1 MASSLGG
8 DGTLGGG
15 ATAADIELEL
25 RRLLVD
31 GQETNITFA
40 KFPYYLSEEM
50 RLALMCASFPYL
62 SQTILPKHIKVF
74 KDSSH
79 TILLCGQSETCLR
92 SLAKAIANQFNA
104 RLLELDIFE
113 FLHQIQHKYGGSSNA
128 QVEVPIR
135 SKTMLALEKVYDF
148 VGSLSI
154 FCKNDESKGSVDHEK
169 DNLDLKT
176 RCVHCKNMQSV
187 GKYTSS
193 VLDEKNKDSESSD
206 DDDDDDGDG
215 SGGFGV
221 PFWNLDVKTLLQS
234 LYKIIVSASACSPV
248 VLYIRDVDI
257 ILRSSPRVL
266 CMFQKMLNKQFGK
279 VLIIG
284 SHFLDAN
291 QDIDD
296 INKDLTDLFPYI
308 LETRPPNEE
317 AHLQRWTRQ
326 MRIDMIKARD
336 EILAHHCDDLS
347 SISLD
352 DYVEIAS
359 YLEDILAPAVAYHFM
374 NNQDPKYRNG
384 RLILSSTSLCYGL
397 RIFQES
403 NLEKDSVETKDDSK
417 VTKYNEYE
425 KRIRELVIPAS
436 ETGVTFDDIGA
447 LADIKESIRELVM
460 LPLQRP
466 DLFNG
471 GLLKPCRGILLFGPP
486 GTGKTMLAK
495 AIANEVGAS
504 FMNISM
510 STIMSK
516 WFGEAEK
523 SIQALFSLAT
533 KIAPSIIFMDEV
545 DSMLGTRERSN
556 ENEVSRRI
564 KSEFMTHWDGILSK
578 PSEKI
583 LVLGATNRPFD
594 LDDAIIR
601 RYEHRIMVGLP
612 TLESRELIFHK
623 LLSKENIEN
632 IDFKELGK
640 MTEGYS
646 GSDLKSL
653 CVAAAYRPVRELLQ
667 KEKQMKKDKKEKEVQ
682 GKNVHVEN
690 SQKEKSKM
698 EKSKI
703 NKDMKAISEEDDEDE
718 IDEVITLRPLIMEDL
733 KQAKDEVSA
742 SFAIDGAVMNEI
754 KQWNELYGRGGSR
767 NRQKLTYFM

>member
-1 MASSLGG
+1 MENTSSNNSLFMSAIGIGIGLGVGLGLVSTHLMASSLGG

-128 QVEVPIR
+128 QVPIR
-135 SKTMLALEKVYDF
+135 SKTLLALEKVYDF

-176 RCVHCKNMQSV
+176 R
-187 GKYTSS
+187 
-193 VLDEKNKDSESSD
+193 
-206 DDDDDDGDG
+206 
-215 SGGFGV
+215 
-221 PFWNLDVKTLLQS
+221 FWCSILELGCEN
-234 LYKIIVSASACSPV
+234 SPV
-248 VLYIRDVDI
+248 V
-257 ILRSSPRVL
+257 P
-266 CMFQKMLNKQFGK
+266 
-279 VLIIG
+279 
-284 SHFLDAN
+284 
-291 QDIDD
+291 
-296 INKDLTDLFPYI
+296 
-308 LETRPPNEE
+308 
-317 AHLQRWTRQ
+317 LQ
-326 MRIDMIKARD
+326 
-336 EILAHHCDDLS
+336 
-347 SISLD
+347 D

-359 YLEDILAPAVAYHFM
+359 YLEDILAPAVAYHLM

-703 NKDMKAISEEDDEDE
+703 NKDMKAISEEDDEAE